1 MTVTLW
7 SCFAVTN
14 LSPLSRHN
22 ATALSQKRSL
32 RSHSQ
37 LEQEL
42 LTPLLPFVIKDN
54 ILHQTKR
61 TTMMK
66 ISLLQLLGLC
76 LAASSITAF
85 VSVPMRGR
93 RATTTTTSLS
103 MTASFSPGGSL
114 ERSMGYTATGFG
126 KPDNKAHNK
135 KKKKTKDVHRVAPTP
150 EQEEEVLVLE
160 SPPLRT
166 TTEQEPTQWDV
177 FSSRLRES
185 DVIRAAQE
193 ALKQSEMVLAYQ
205 QQHDVVVEEDSAAV
219 SQDCVAATSVPEE
232 VQAPVAAQEEA
243 QAAAAAVEN
252 THFLPDVRPSTIAGA
267 AIAGA
272 LASSLLLGN
281 NDSVLLVAASAAS
294 YLSICRGAAGDVA
307 RSLGEGTWACTKMTF
322 DLFQELISPAPSS
335 DVGVKE
341 ETTPARQEQ
350 EQLGLI
356 LEPRIILHQ
365 LLHII

>member
-1 MTVTLW
+1 M
-7 SCFAVTN
+7 
-14 LSPLSRHN
+14 R
-22 ATALSQKRSL
+22 
-32 RSHSQ
+32 
-37 LEQEL
+37 
-42 LTPLLPFVIKDN
+42 
-54 ILHQTKR
+54 
-61 TTMMK
+61 

-76 LAASSITAF
+76 LAASSSMAF
-85 VSVPMRGR
+85 VSVPMRGP
-93 RATTTTTSLS
+93 RAGGKTSNIPTSHLS
-103 MTASFSPGGSL
+103 MTASLSGGSL

-126 KPDNKAHNK
+126 KPDNKIHNK
-135 KKKKTKDVHRVAPTP
+135 KKKKTKDVRHVAPTP
-150 EQEEEVLVLE
+150 EQQEELLVLE
-160 SPPLRT
+160 SPPLQA
-166 TTEQEPTQWDV
+166 TEQEQSQWDV

-205 QQHDVVVEEDSAAV
+205 QHQHDVVAEEEDSEAV
-219 SQDCVAATSVPEE
+219 LQDCVAATSVPEE

-281 NDSVLLVAASAAS
+281 NDSVLVAASAAC

-307 RSLGEGTWACTKMTF
+307 RSLGEVTWACTKMTF

-335 DVGVKE
+335 DVGVNE
-341 ETTPARQEQ
+341 ETTPAR
-350 EQLGLI
+350 L
-356 LEPRIILHQ
+356 
-365 LLHII
+365 